1 MRKIS
6 SDSDK
11 GPIGSGARAMGNRQ
25 ERKHRR
31 FHLECPVCVTFQAAG
46 SVSELET
53 ISENVSIGGLL
64 VKSAAMIPEH
74 TPVTF
79 IINVQGEQAVHPIC
93 LVGEGKIV
101 RVESSGAAFAVAI
114 KCEVPITQLDD
125 YLAEV

>member
-1 MRKIS
+1 
-6 SDSDK
+6 
-11 GPIGSGARAMGNRQ
+11 MGNRQ

-53 ISENVSIGGLL
+53 ISQNVSIGGLL

-79 IINVQGEQAVHPIC
+79 IISVQGEQAVHPIC

-101 RVESSGAAFAVAI
+101 RVESSQDDAMFAIAVECRA
-114 KCEVPITQLDD
+114 PIIQLGD
-125 YLAEV
+125 YLPSA